1 MISKKNNA
9 IVVSMITFGTNSAS
23 CVPDELPLGHLVLD
37 VGRAQVDRE
46 ENQGE
51 AHHVS
56 DERLRSGGQR
66 IGWNATIITIKLDVH
81 DNPNDLHRVNGH
93 GQGRIALA
101 ESNLEFNQSSM
112 CSTSVLPRS

>member
-1 MISKKNNA
+1 MISNKNYVIA
-9 IVVSMITFGTNSAS
+9 IFSITFGTNSAS

-46 ENQGE
+46 EDQGK
-51 AHHVS
+51 AHYIS
-56 DERLRSGGQR
+56 DERLRSEGQR
-66 IGWNATIITIKLDVH
+66 IGWNATIITIKLDAH

-101 ESNLEFNQSSM
+101 EPNLEFNQS
-112 CSTSVLPRS
+112 